1 MGKRLWVL
9 VIWAVSILIG
19 SVVLAQSIGFD
30 DIKNKP
36 YDAWHSDNLVW
47 GEKATDFG
55 KVFEETAI
63 KPNDSVSERIQKLLK
78 VDYDWDQRA
87 TFFIKNAFNWVLAII
102 GMVALIVLIYAFYQM
117 FTAEGN
123 EEKFKEARKFVIWA
137 TIALFVIWLSWF
149 IVSFLF
155 NIFEVTR
162 DAV

>member
-1 MGKRLWVL
+1 MGKHLWVL
-9 VIWAVSILIG
+9 LIWAISILIG

-30 DIKNKP
+30 DIKDKP
-36 YDAWHSDNLVW
+36 YDAWGNLQQ
-47 GEKATDFG
+47 GDEATDYG
-55 KVFEETAI
+55 KIFEEDAVS
-63 KPNDSVSERIQKLLK
+63 PSNSVVERIQKLLK
-78 VDYDWDQRA
+78 VDYAWDQRA
-87 TFFIKNAFNWVLAII
+87 TFFIKNAFNWFLAII

-123 EEKFKEARKFVIWA
+123 DEKFKEARKFVIWA

>member
-1 MGKRLWVL
+1 MGKHLWVL
-9 VIWAVSILIG
+9 LIRAISILIG

-36 YDAWHSDNLVW
+36 YDAWGSLENGEEATEYGKIFDDNAVNP
-47 GEKATDFG
+47 G
-55 KVFEETAI
+55 
-63 KPNDSVSERIQKLLK
+63 NSVSERIQKLLK
-78 VDYDWDQRA
+78 VDYDWEQRA
-87 TFFIKNAFNWVLAII
+87 TFFVKNAFNWFLATI